1 MKEVLEEGQ
10 EADLEIG
17 DFQEE
22 VIMNAPIG
30 QVHMAKGALTAAL
43 DAMEAA
49 LDTGSMKKEA
59 VRIAVQELMTADTGQ
74 EGTALAM
81 ENQVHMEGAINH
93 ILPLK
98 CS

>member
-1 MKEVLEEGQ
+1 M
-10 EADLEIG
+10 EIG
-17 DFQEE
+17 DFQEAQE
-22 VIMNAPIG
+22 AITNAPG
-30 QVHMAKGALTAAL
+30 PVHMVKGALTAAL
-43 DAMEAA
+43 DILEAA
-49 LDTGSMKKEA
+49 PGTGRVKKEA
-59 VRIAVQELMTADTGQ
+59 VRAVQERMTADTGQ